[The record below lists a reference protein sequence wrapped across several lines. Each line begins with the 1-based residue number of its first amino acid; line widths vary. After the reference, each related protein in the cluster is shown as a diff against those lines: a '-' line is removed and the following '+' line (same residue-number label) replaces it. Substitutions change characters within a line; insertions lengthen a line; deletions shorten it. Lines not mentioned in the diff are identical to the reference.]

1 MEFLDL
7 VKTRYSCR
15 AYTDQ
20 PVADH
25 LIDEILAVG
34 GNAPVGR
41 GDYNSLHF
49 TVVKSESALNRIRE
63 FSAKSGN
70 DRTFGAKV
78 LIFVSSNNL
87 GNPISYENVAC
98 AVDHMVL
105 AASNL
110 GLGNCYL
117 YGFIRDMVQENAP
130 QLDALDLPEGYVPA
144 AALCFGYPVL
154 SKVKPP
160 KSELISKVTI
170 NSV

>member
-1 MEFLDL
+1 MDFLDL
-7 VKTRYSCR
+7 VKLRHSCR

-41 GDYNSLHF
+41 GLYNNLHF
-49 TVVKSESALNRIRE
+49 TVVQSESALNRIRE
-63 FSAKSGN
+63 YSTINGN
-70 DRTFGAKV
+70 DRSFGANV
-78 LIFVSSNNL
+78 LIFVSTNNL
-87 GNPISYENVAC
+87 ENLISYENVAC
-98 AVDHMVL
+98 AVDHMAL

-130 QLDALDLPEGYVPA
+130 QLDALNLPEGYVPL
-144 AALCFGYPVL
+144 AALAIGYPVQNQ
-154 SKVKPP
+154 VKPP
-160 KSELISKVTI
+160 KTELISKVKI
-170 NSV
+170 QRV

>member
-1 MEFLDL
+1 MDFLDL

-15 AYTDQ
+15 SYTDQ

-41 GDYNSLHF
+41 GAYDSLNF

-63 FSAKSGN
+63 YSAKTGN
-70 DRTFGAKV
+70 DRTLGAKV
-78 LIFVSSNNL
+78 IIFVSTNNMK
-87 GNPISYENVAC
+87 NPISYENVAC
-98 AVDHMVL
+98 AVDHMAL

-110 GLGNCYL
+110 GLGNCYF

-130 QLDALDLPEGYVPA
+130 QLDALNLPEGYVPL
-144 AALCFGYPVL
+144 AALGIGHPDP
-154 SKVKPP
+154 SHVKSP
-160 KSELISKVTI
+160 KTELISKVKI
-170 NSV
+170 NRV